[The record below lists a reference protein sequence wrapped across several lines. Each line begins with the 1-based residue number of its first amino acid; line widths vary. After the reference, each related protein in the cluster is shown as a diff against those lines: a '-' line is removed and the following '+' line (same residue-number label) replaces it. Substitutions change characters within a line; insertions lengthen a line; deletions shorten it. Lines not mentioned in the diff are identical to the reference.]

1 MHCSFIFA
9 GKMQTCIPIHEP
21 FRKAW
26 NEPQIIVTQEDIVEY
41 EKSQNCVSQTGTNN
55 TSESQVKSR
64 LNSNGLDN
72 DPTRKEIVQRRLMDL
87 QNSLLRSRMVEQRL
101 QTPKKECGNACA
113 DDSGLSSRLLVST
126 ANSENFDRV
135 IPNYSMSRSRSLP
148 ASPVCGELPN
158 TTLSPKIPC
167 SPHGHFSFIPETL
180 RFLEDLE
187 QLQEADDV
195 DNGVRQSQGCFA
207 IPQGK
212 FAVGKLLSVLQIV
225 CTR

>member
-26 NEPQIIVTQEDIVEY
+26 KEPQIIVTQEDLVEY
-41 EKSQNCVSQTGTNN
+41 EKSQTCVSQTETNN

-101 QTPKKECGNACA
+101 QTPKKERGNACA
-113 DDSGLSSRLLVST
+113 DDSGLSSRLLVS
-126 ANSENFDRV
+126 NSEHFDRV
-135 IPNYSMSRSRSLP
+135 PNYSMSRSRSLP
-148 ASPVCGELPN
+148 ASPVSGALPN
-158 TTLSPKIPC
+158 TPLPPEIPC

-180 RFLEDLE
+180 RFHEDLE
-187 QLQEADDV
+187 QLQEAEFDV
-195 DNGVRQSQGCFA
+195 LKYCCNVFILKS
-207 IPQGK
+207 
-212 FAVGKLLSVLQIV
+212 VSLSYFK
-225 CTR
+225 